1 MTTLESEQEM
11 TRTEVATYLREFAAQ
26 LDTTEP
32 VSESPT
38 LTGADDDER
47 ITFMI
52 GTDSHTINPP
62 ETVLFEVETGS
73 DSSFVGSQTEH
84 EVEFEL
90 SWKTEPAGEDEEAD
104 ELEIK

>member
-1 MTTLESEQEM
+1 MTTLESEREM

-32 VSESPT
+32 VPDSPT
-38 LTGADDDER
+38 LTGDDDDGR

-62 ETVLFEVETGS
+62 ENVLFEVETGS
-73 DSSFVGSQTEH
+73 DSSLVGTETEH

-90 SWKTEPAGEDEEAD
+90 RWKTEQAGEDEEAD